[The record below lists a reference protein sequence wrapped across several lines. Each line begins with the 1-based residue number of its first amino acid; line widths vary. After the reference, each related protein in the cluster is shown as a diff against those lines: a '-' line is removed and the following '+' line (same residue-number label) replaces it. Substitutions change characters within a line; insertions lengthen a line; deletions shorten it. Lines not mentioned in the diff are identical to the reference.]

1 MQKRTTIMLDRR
13 VYEDLVKES
22 VMRFGDAKHIS
33 AVVNEKLME
42 KVRDHSKLLEMAQR
56 PKTHRLT
63 EKEIEES
70 RSELSR
76 RFEV

>member
-1 MQKRTTIMLDRR
+1 MLDQR

-33 AVVNEKLME
+33 AIVNEKLME
-42 KVRDHSKLLEMAQR
+42 RARDHSKLLEMAQR
-56 PKTHRLT
+56 TKTHHLT
-63 EKEIEES
+63 GKEFEES

-76 RFEV
+76 RFET